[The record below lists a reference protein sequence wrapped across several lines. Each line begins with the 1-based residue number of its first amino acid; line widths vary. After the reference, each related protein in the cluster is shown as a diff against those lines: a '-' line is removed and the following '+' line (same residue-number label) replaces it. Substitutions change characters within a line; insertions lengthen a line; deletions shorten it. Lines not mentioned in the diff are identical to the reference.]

1 MPIVRFDEV
10 TCLADWAAGQ
20 RQARTAGRA
29 GAGQCAAGGGE
40 GMGRSEPWGLVRG
53 APWGWCVG
61 RLASTC
67 RPVHSEPQL
76 PHLQAGALSVCP
88 GWRSSARGG
97 RVCPRACLQGLRVWT
112 PAAGGGPSP
121 RRPRVLL
128 WTWGDGSTLRPHQ
141 GMGAPPGVGGPTRGR
156 WPCRHRRRPR
166 DTPSS
171 LALPRG
177 RAGQASGEDGPR
189 GGGGRHDLSPLASV
203 SPPVQWG
210 AAGSPFTRS
219 VGGFEVRMPDSDGV
233 LASGARPAA
242 EEAAVWGG
250 PVLAEGSH
258 WC

>member
-1 MPIVRFDEV
+1 MRGWGRGGDGP
-10 TCLADWAAGQ
+10 Q
-20 RQARTAGRA
+20 RALGA
-29 GAGQCAAGGGE
+29 GAWGALAA
-40 GMGRSEPWGLVRG
+40 
-53 APWGWCVG
+53 
-61 RLASTC
+61 TC

-76 PHLQAGALSVCP
+76 PHLQAGCCP
-88 GWRSSARGG
+88 CVLAGGPPLGVGGSA
-97 RVCPRACLQGLRVWT
+97 PRACLQGLRVWAPT
-112 PAAGGGPSP
+112 AGGGPSP

-128 WTWGDGSTLRPHQ
+128 WTWGDGSTSRPHQ
-141 GMGAPPGVGGPTRGR
+141 GTGAPQGEAAAHTLRPGPAPG
-156 WPCRHRRRPR
+156 PCR
-166 DTPSS
+166 
-171 LALPRG
+171 AGIWGG
-177 RAGQASGEDGPR
+177 RAS
-189 GGGGRHDLSPLASV
+189 GGGRHDLSPLASV

>member
-53 APWGWCVG
+53 APWPPPAVRCTLSLSSLICRRGAVRVSRLEVLRSGWAGLPPGMPPGSEGLGPRCWW
-61 RLASTC
+61 
-67 RPVHSEPQL
+67 RPL
-76 PHLQAGALSVCP
+76 PS
-88 GWRSSARGG
+88 
-97 RVCPRACLQGLRVWT
+97 
-112 PAAGGGPSP
+112 PAARPPLDLG
-121 RRPRVLL
+121 RRQHLA
-128 WTWGDGSTLRPHQ
+128 
-141 GMGAPPGVGGPTRGR
+141 APPGDGGPTRGR
-156 WPCRHRRRPR
+156 GPHQGSGAPPGAGGRAVTVEAAGHTLLPGPAPGPCR
-166 DTPSS
+166 
-171 LALPRG
+171 AGIWGG
-177 RAGQASGEDGPR
+177 RAS
-189 GGGGRHDLSPLASV
+189 GGRGPHDLSPLASV

>member
-1 MPIVRFDEV
+1 MRGWGRGGDGP
-10 TCLADWAAGQ
+10 Q
-20 RQARTAGRA
+20 RALGA
-29 GAGQCAAGGGE
+29 GAWGALAA
-40 GMGRSEPWGLVRG
+40 
-53 APWGWCVG
+53 
-61 RLASTC
+61 TC

-76 PHLQAGALSVCP
+76 PHLQAGRCP
-88 GWRSSARGG
+88 CVPAGGPPLGVGGSA
-97 RVCPRACLQGLRVWT
+97 PRACLQGLRVWA

-128 WTWGDGSTLRPHQ
+128 WTWGDGSTSRPHQ
-141 GMGAPPGVGGPTRGR
+141 GTGAPPGAGGRAITVGGRGTHPPP
-156 WPCRHRRRPR
+156 WPCPGAVPGRH
-166 DTPSS
+166 
-171 LALPRG
+171 LG
-177 RAGQASGEDGPR
+177 RTGL

>member
-53 APWGWCVG
+53 APWPPPAVRCTLSLSSLICRRGAVRVSRLEVLRSGWAGLPPGMPPGPEGLGPRCWW
-61 RLASTC
+61 
-67 RPVHSEPQL
+67 RPL
-76 PHLQAGALSVCP
+76 PS
-88 GWRSSARGG
+88 
-97 RVCPRACLQGLRVWT
+97 
-112 PAAGGGPSP
+112 PAARPPLDLG
-121 RRPRVLL
+121 RRQHLA
-128 WTWGDGSTLRPHQ
+128 
-141 GMGAPPGVGGPTRGR
+141 APPGDGGPTRGR
-156 WPCRHRRRPR
+156 GPHKGRPR
-166 DTPSS
+166 HTPSA

-189 GGGGRHDLSPLASV
+189 GGGRHDLSPLASV